1 MTGTSDRP
9 WTVDGKLCLITGAT
23 SGIGAATAA
32 ELAGRGARVLL
43 VARTHDRGRAAA
55 DAIRVKQP
63 GAELE
68 VLTCD
73 LARMADVRGLARS
86 VEDGYGH
93 LDVLVNN
100 AGVANFTRRTTS
112 DGFEHTLAV
121 NHLAPSLLTHLLRDV
136 MSVPGQARVLTVS
149 SDNHRTVKS
158 VPFDDLQSERRY
170 KPLEVYNRTKL
181 MNVWF
186 TQVLATKLTGTGITA
201 NCLSPGFVRTNL
213 ARDAT
218 GVFAVFIRL
227 VAPFQTSPD
236 KGAQTTVHLASS
248 PELSGKSGG
257 YYRKSALSEP
267 RGLAHDQESARR
279 LWQRSAELTGV
290 RTIID

>member
-1 MTGTSDRP
+1 MTGEVAAP
-9 WTVDGKLCLITGAT
+9 WTVEGKLCLVTGAT

-32 ELAGRGARVLL
+32 ELAHRGARVLL

-55 DAIRVKQP
+55 DAIRTKEP
-63 GAELE
+63 GVQLQ

-73 LARMADVRGLARS
+73 LARMADVRHLARA
-86 VEDGYGH
+86 VEDAHGG
-93 LDVLVNN
+93 LDVLINN
-100 AGVANFTRRTTS
+100 AGVANFTRRTTQ

-121 NHLAPSLLTHLLRDV
+121 NHLAPFLLTNLLRDA
-136 MSVPGQARVLTVS
+136 MSVPAEARVVTVT
-149 SDNHRTVKS
+149 SDNHQTVKS
-158 VPFDDLQSERRY
+158 VPFHDIHSQQRY
-170 KPLEVYNRTKL
+170 RPLEVYNRTKL

-186 TQVLATKLTGTGITA
+186 TQVLATELAGTQITA
-201 NCLSPGFVRTNL
+201 NCLSPGFVRTQL
-213 ARDAT
+213 ARDAK
-218 GVFAVFIRL
+218 GGFAVFIRL
-227 VAPFQTSPD
+227 VAPFQTSPE

-279 LWQRSAELTGV
+279 LWRLSAELTGV
-290 RTIID
+290 TTSIE